1 MGTLSNGNN
10 NTDNNLFDKDDNID
24 NLIERVNVKL
34 AKLKNNGYL
43 LEYLLK
49 LGLSADLAKQMIEGK
64 PKNQYKIKELKI
76 GIRDIP

>member
-1 MGTLSNGNN
+1 MCVMGTLSNGNN

-64 PKNQYKIKELKI
+64 PKN
-76 GIRDIP
+76 

>member
-64 PKNQYKIKELKI
+64 PKN
-76 GIRDIP
+76 